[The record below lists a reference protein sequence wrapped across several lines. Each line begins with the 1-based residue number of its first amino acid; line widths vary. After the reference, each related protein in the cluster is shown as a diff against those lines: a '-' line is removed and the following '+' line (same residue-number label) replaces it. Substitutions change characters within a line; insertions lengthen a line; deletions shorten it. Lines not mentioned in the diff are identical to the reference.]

1 MHHQKKKGAKKVEK
15 CRKNEK
21 KKERWRKDALGG
33 NCQTTGRG

>member
-1 MHHQKKKGAKKVEK
+1 VRKRLKK
-15 CRKNEK
+15 CRKKEKSKK